1 MATTARHQAAT
12 AVASEDQGRVS
23 VSGVTTGEAM
33 SSVFTEPLMAL
44 VDYLT
49 SARVSNDFVVPVGGP
64 VDSAE
69 PLPPLARITV

>member
-1 MATTARHQAAT
+1 
-12 AVASEDQGRVS
+12 
-23 VSGVTTGEAM
+23 M